1 MRLVRVRFSV
11 RRMMLGVAIVG
22 LVLALLAHD
31 QRLRLMAANH
41 KSRAFQLFK
50 PISVTGAGPVGTIQH
65 RVTGQPGTLAYQPT
79 PEGLEQMRIANQY
92 IRKAVKLEKTLA
104 VVLLISIVWGTVE
117 VLAARR
123 RNKGSSG

>member
-1 MRLVRVRFSV
+1 MRLPRVRFTM
-11 RRMMLGVAIVG
+11 RRMMLGVAVVG
-22 LVLALLAHD
+22 LVLALVAHD

-41 KSRAFQLFK
+41 KSRAFQQFK
-50 PISVTGAGPVGTIQH
+50 PIPVSGARPVGTIHH
-65 RVTGQPGTLAYQPT
+65 RVFGQPGILAYQPT

-104 VVLLISIVWGTVE
+104 LVVLISIVWETVE

-123 RNKGSSG
+123 RNLAP